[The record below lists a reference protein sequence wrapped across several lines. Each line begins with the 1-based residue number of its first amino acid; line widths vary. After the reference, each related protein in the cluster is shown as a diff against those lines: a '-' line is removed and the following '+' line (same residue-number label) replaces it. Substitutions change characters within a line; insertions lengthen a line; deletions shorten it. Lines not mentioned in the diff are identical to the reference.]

1 MNERP
6 RSAVSAD
13 SSAETPADTDETV
26 LDTDTDEAALDTDT
40 DEAAPD
46 TDTDEA
52 APDTDTDEA
61 ALDGDTGPDGDGPP
75 TALLVVGTRP
85 ELIKM
90 APICRALS
98 AAGWQVRLVHT
109 GQHYDETL
117 SDAFFETLGLP
128 TPETNLGVGSGSH
141 AAQTARTM
149 VGVERLLDANST
161 TDVNPP
167 TVVLAQGDTNA
178 VVGAALATSKT
189 PVPFAHVEAGLRSG
203 DREMPEEVNRI
214 VADQV
219 ADLLF
224 VPTDDARDNLQR
236 EGVGDRETQQVHVT
250 GNTVVDACLAHR
262 EVAERE
268 SSILADLDLSPDTFV
283 LATIHRPRN
292 TDEHPRLRRIVG
304 ALDGAPFPVVL
315 PAHPRTRRAM
325 DDADVRPTGSLRV
338 TDPLDYLDFLRL
350 LDTAR
355 VVVTDSGGV
364 QEEASVLETPCL
376 TVRPTTE
383 RPETVA
389 AGVNELVSPPALAG
403 RLRTVFES
411 DAESMVGATGL
422 YGDGQAG
429 ERIVGLLSAAFGVE
443 SAAETTVSEVSE

>member
-1 MNERP
+1 MNGRP
-6 RSAVSAD
+6 SSTGASAD
-13 SSAETPADTDETV
+13 SSTDRSV
-26 LDTDTDEAALDTDT
+26 DAATDTADR
-40 DEAAPD
+40 
-46 TDTDEA
+46 
-52 APDTDTDEA
+52 
-61 ALDGDTGPDGDGPP
+61 P

-85 ELIKM
+85 ELVKM
-90 APICRALS
+90 APVCRALS
-98 AAGWQVRLVHT
+98 DADWRVRLVHT
-109 GQHYDETL
+109 GQHYDEAL
-117 SDAFFETLGLP
+117 SDTFFETLGLP

-149 VGVERLLDANST
+149 VGVERLLDGSPTTDANSPA
-161 TDVNPP
+161 DADPP

-178 VVGAALATSKT
+178 VVGTALATCKT

-203 DREMPEEVNRI
+203 DRAMPEEVNRI

-224 VPTDDARDNLQR
+224 APTDEARDSLRR
-236 EGVGDRETQQVHVT
+236 EGVADRPTQQVHVT

-262 EVAERE
+262 TVAERE
-268 SSILADLDLSPDTFV
+268 SSVLAALGLTPGEFV

-292 TDEHPRLRRIVG
+292 TDDHPRLRRIVG

-325 DDADVRPTGSLRV
+325 ESAGIRPTGALRV

-364 QEEASVLETPCL
+364 QEEASALETPCL
-376 TVRPTTE
+376 TVRPHTE

-389 AGVNELVSPPALAG
+389 AGVNELVSPAELAG
-403 RLRTVFES
+403 RLRTVFET
-411 DAESMVGATGL
+411 DAESMVGATDL
-422 YGDGQAG
+422 YGDGRAG
-429 ERIVGLLSAAFGVE
+429 ERIVGLLSAAFGVD
-443 SAAETTVSEVSE
+443 SGRETTVSEVTE